1 MNDHSGIAN
10 KALKKA
16 LAYQSSGRLGDAE
29 RLFRSVLQSQ
39 PHNSVANYGLGVLA
53 LKQGKV
59 RTAIPFLNVA
69 VNADQHQEVY
79 WCTFAEALIEAGAL
93 RDARTVIDK
102 AVLLGHSGPLV
113 GSLPVQLKYGEMHQ
127 LALQHHEAGR
137 LADATQGYTEIL
149 ASDPFHVDSLHMLG
163 VIAMQT
169 SQFELAVDLIKEAIR
184 LRGSVAS
191 FHCNLG
197 NALDSL
203 GRFDEAIRAF
213 NEALKL
219 NPSDFDAHNNL
230 GTALLNS
237 GRLDAAITS
246 FVHAAKINPDHA
258 VPHNNLGDAFKAK
271 INMRSAI
278 ESYEKSTRLDP
289 GFLEAYS
296 NLIVALVYASE
307 FPASELVN
315 RAREFDAKF
324 AAPVLRQRP
333 FSNVVDADRRL
344 RIGFVS
350 GDFRK
355 HAVSYFFEPLLAH
368 LDRGQLEVF
377 GYYSNSVED
386 AMTARL
392 NDSFDHWRN
401 IRALDDDAAADLIEA
416 DKVDILVDLS
426 SHTGA
431 NRLLVF
437 ARKPAPVQVTWLGFS
452 ATTGLQAIDYRITD
466 VHAEPV
472 GLTEHLNVETLWRLP
487 RIFCCYQGADPA
499 PAVIDH
505 PPKDDNGYVTFGCLN
520 AYIKLT
526 DPVLALWA
534 RVLARLPD
542 ARLMLEIFGLEE
554 TTFRAEVEARLAK
567 CGLPLDRLLLVPRSP
582 ANQFVLYNQIDIA
595 LDPFPS
601 NGGTTSMDTLWM
613 GVPLVTLAGDRFS
626 SRMGVTILTNA
637 GLSELI
643 AADEAQYVEIA
654 AALAS
659 DDGRLRSLRHNLRE
673 RVMQSPLMDQAAF
686 ARDMEAAYRGM
697 WKIWCEQRQ

>member
-1 MNDHSGIAN
+1 MSDHSEASNDTVQFI
-10 KALKKA
+10 LKENVA
-16 LAYQSSGRLGDAE
+16 HDGGGL
-29 RLFRSVLQSQ
+29 
-39 PHNSVANYGLGVLA
+39 SVAGPVP
-53 LKQGKV
+53 LK
-59 RTAIPFLNVA
+59 
-69 VNADQHQEVY
+69 
-79 WCTFAEALIEAGAL
+79 
-93 RDARTVIDK
+93 
-102 AVLLGHSGPLV
+102 HSEIF
-113 GSLPVQLKYGEMHQ
+113 QR
-127 LALQHHEAGR
+127 ALQHHQAGQLMEAIR
-137 LADATQGYTEIL
+137 GYTEIL
-149 ASDPFHVDSLHMLG
+149 ASDPLHVDSLHLLG
-163 VIAMQT
+163 VVAIQTKRPEMAIA
-169 SQFELAVDLIKEAIR
+169 LIEEAIR
-184 LRGSVAS
+184 LNGMVAS
-191 FHCNLG
+191 FHSNLG
-197 NALDSL
+197 NAFENL
-203 GRFDEAIRAF
+203 GRIPEAIICYQA
-213 NEALKL
+213 AL
-219 NPSDFDAHNNL
+219 
-230 GTALLNS
+230 
-237 GRLDAAITS
+237 
-246 FVHAAKINPDHA
+246 
-258 VPHNNLGDAFKAK
+258 
-271 INMRSAI
+271 
-278 ESYEKSTRLDP
+278 RLDP
-289 GFLEAYS
+289 NYYHAHANLGNVLCSSGKVDAAFTHLKRALELRSNSAAAHANLGIVFLSIDIDRAAQYFEKAIS
-296 NLIVALVYASE
+296 LDPAFVPAHRNLIYALLYGAESSTALEV
-307 FPASELVN
+307 
-315 RAREFDAKF
+315 RAREFGERF
-324 AAPVLRQRP
+324 ATPLLRRRP
-333 FSNVVDADRRL
+333 FANVVDPDRRL

-392 NDSFDHWRN
+392 KDSFDHWRN
-401 IRALDDDAAADLIEA
+401 IHALDDDAAADLIEA
-416 DKVDILVDLS
+416 DGIDILVDLAA
-426 SHTGA
+426 HTKD

-673 RVMQSPLMDQAAF
+673 RVGQSPLMDQAAF
-686 ARDMEAAYRGM
+686 ARDMEAAYRSM
-697 WKIWCEQRQ
+697 WQIWCEQQVKRRMLELVAADR